1 MNALLERL
9 QGIVYNLAAR
19 FYFEPADAEDATQ
32 DILLKVVDKLHSFK
46 GESKIETW
54 AYRVANNHLLNAK
67 RGSYEG
73 LTVHAGVEWLDEGLH
88 QPAYHGADAPL
99 LEREVKWGCTISLL
113 VCLSRPLRMAY
124 LVCEILEFDGPEA
137 AFILEVPPATVR
149 KRLELARKTV
159 RQFFQ
164 SQCGITNPSNSC
176 RCAKQITAN
185 LTDGWLDAQKPR
197 FSSQLPTTETTQRGL
212 AEVETLIHEVAVYQS
227 IPAFEPPQ
235 HLLQRVRDAL
245 ASGDFLTITS

>member
-1 MNALLERL
+1 M
-9 QGIVYNLAAR
+9 Q
-19 FYFEPADAEDATQ
+19 
-32 DILLKVVDKLHSFK
+32 
-46 GESKIETW
+46 
-54 AYRVANNHLLNAK
+54 
-67 RGSYEG
+67 
-73 LTVHAGVEWLDEGLH
+73 

-99 LEREVKWGCTISLL
+99 LEREIKWGCTLSLL

-164 SQCGITNPSNSC
+164 SQCGITNPRNAC
-176 RCAKQITAN
+176 RCSKQITAN
-185 LTDGWLDAQKPR
+185 LADGWLNRQKPR
-197 FSSQLPTTETTQRGL
+197 FSTQLPTSETTQRGL
-212 AEVETLIHEVAVYQS
+212 AEVETLVNEVAVYQS

-235 HLLQRVRDAL
+235 ELLARVRSAL
-245 ASGDFLTITS
+245 TQGGFPVLTSP